1 MLRTLYQHVT
11 LTSGGEWHSDCRH
24 IFVAFT
30 QQVQGNGEELPMF
43 RLKRAYE
50 AVDASD
56 GTRVLVDRL
65 WPRGLS
71 KAEAHVDLW
80 LKEVAPSAELRKWY
94 GHDPQRFDEF
104 RRRYLVELQD
114 EAVRQALKQLRDL
127 ARRGTVTLLVGARDS
142 EHSDGAVLLELLQTP
157 EK

>member
-1 MLRTLYQHVT
+1 MWLIRLGCLYRA
-11 LTSGGEWHSDCRH
+11 SPE
-24 IFVAFT
+24 VALLARVWGIADFSMA
-30 QQVQGNGEELPMF
+30 GELPMF

-50 AVDASD
+50 AVDPSD

-94 GHDPQRFDEF
+94 GHDPQQFDEF

-142 EHSDGAVLLELLQTP
+142 EHSDGAVLLELLQTL

>member
-1 MLRTLYQHVT
+1 
-11 LTSGGEWHSDCRH
+11 
-24 IFVAFT
+24 
-30 QQVQGNGEELPMF
+30 MF

-50 AVDASD
+50 AVNPSD
-56 GTRVLVDRL
+56 GARVLVDRL

-80 LKEVAPSAELRKWY
+80 LKEVAPSTELRKWY

-104 RRRYLVELQD
+104 RHRYLVELQD
-114 EAVRQALKQLRDL
+114 EAAEQALKQLSDL
-127 ARRGTVTLLVGARDS
+127 ARQGTVTLLVGARDS
-142 EHSDGAVLLELLQTP
+142 EHSDGAVLLELLQAP

>member
-1 MLRTLYQHVT
+1 
-11 LTSGGEWHSDCRH
+11 
-24 IFVAFT
+24 
-30 QQVQGNGEELPMF
+30 MF

-50 AVDASD
+50 AVNPSD

-80 LKEVAPSAELRKWY
+80 LKEVAPSTELRKWY
-94 GHDPQRFDEF
+94 GHEPQRFDEF

-114 EAVRQALKQLRDL
+114 EAAGQALKRLHDL
-127 ARRGTVTLLVGARDS
+127 ARQGTVTLLVGARDS
-142 EHSDGAVLLELLQTP
+142 ERSDGAVLLELLQTP

>member
-1 MLRTLYQHVT
+1 
-11 LTSGGEWHSDCRH
+11 
-24 IFVAFT
+24 
-30 QQVQGNGEELPMF
+30 MF

-71 KAEAHVDLW
+71 KAEAHIDLW
-80 LKEVAPSAELRKWY
+80 LKEAAPSTELRKWY

-104 RRRYLVELQD
+104 RRRYLVELQN
-114 EAVRQALKQLRDL
+114 EAARQALKQLRDL
-127 ARRGTVTLLVGARDS
+127 ARQETVTLLVGARDS
-142 EHSDGAVLLELLQTP
+142 EHSDGAVLLELLQAP

>member
-1 MLRTLYQHVT
+1 
-11 LTSGGEWHSDCRH
+11 
-24 IFVAFT
+24 
-30 QQVQGNGEELPMF
+30 MF

-71 KAEAHVDLW
+71 KAEAHIDLW
-80 LKEVAPSAELRKWY
+80 LKEAAPSTELRKWY

-114 EAVRQALKQLRDL
+114 EAARQALKQLRDL
-127 ARRGTVTLLVGARDS
+127 ARQGTVTLLVGARDS
-142 EHSDGAVLLELLQTP
+142 EHSDGAVLLELLQAP
-157 EK
+157 ER